1 MKLLLYKPMGW
12 RWLKMLLV
20 EAVAGVVVAGVVAT
34 DFIVTVEVAAVA
46 VYETAAH
53 AVKVN

>member
-12 RWLKMLLV
+12 RWFKMLLV
-20 EAVAGVVVAGVVAT
+20 EAVAGVVAT

-46 VYETAAH
+46 VYKTAAH

>member
-1 MKLLLYKPMGW
+1 
-12 RWLKMLLV
+12 MLLV
-20 EAVAGVVVAGVVAT
+20 EAVAGVVAT

-46 VYETAAH
+46 VYKTAAH